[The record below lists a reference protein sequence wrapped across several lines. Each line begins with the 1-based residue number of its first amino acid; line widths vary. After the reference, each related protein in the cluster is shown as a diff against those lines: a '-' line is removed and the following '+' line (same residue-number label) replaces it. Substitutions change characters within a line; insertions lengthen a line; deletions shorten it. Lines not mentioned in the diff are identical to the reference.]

1 VRILLVGDYPRDPR
15 LGSAKVFLKLQGEL
29 RGLGHTCDLLLA
41 NDLRALPR
49 NPYIRQAFG
58 PVAAFACVRR
68 MFRER
73 GPYDV
78 IDAASAEGLWI
89 GLARRRGWFRGTAV
103 VARSNGLEHLNY
115 QRMLDDHDA
124 GLLYK
129 PWPRRLFHP
138 AVRLTQVAMSARMAD
153 RLLLLNE
160 VDRDFAVNRRWKPA
174 DEIDVVSHGVS
185 GEFLAESAGRS
196 PTRGAGLLFCGSW
209 TDVKGVSYLA
219 SAFSTLIQDGCAARL
234 TILGGGVPRETI
246 LSAFDAVARPHV
258 TVIDRVPED
267 EVMAA
272 YRAHDALIWPS
283 TYEGFGMVVVEAM
296 SQHLP
301 VIATPVGCARALI
314 AHGKTGLL
322 VEPRRPDLLAAAMKR
337 MLDDSYLRSRLAEAA
352 FDRVKDMSWRCTAN
366 KTLATY
372 ERAMKSHDRAA

>member
-1 VRILLVGDYPRDPR
+1 VRILLIGDYPRDPQ
-15 LGSAKVFLKLQGEL
+15 LGSAKVFLKLQSEL
-29 RGLGHTCDLLLA
+29 RELGHTCDLLLA
-41 NDLRALPR
+41 DDLGARPH
-49 NPYIRQAFG
+49 NPYMRQAFG

-68 MFRER
+68 IVRER

-89 GLARRRGWFRGTAV
+89 GLARRRGLFSGTAL

-115 QRMLDDHDA
+115 KRMLDDHDA
-124 GLLYK
+124 GLLHK
-129 PWPRRLFHP
+129 PWTRRLFHP
-138 AVRLTQVAMSARMAD
+138 AVRLTQVAMSARVAD

-174 DEIDVVSHGVS
+174 EAIDVVPHGVS
-185 GEFLAESAGRS
+185 SEFLAEPDGQNPA
-196 PTRGAGLLFCGSW
+196 RGAGLLFCGSW

-219 SAFSTLIQDGCAARL
+219 SAFSMLIQDGCATPL
-234 TILGGGVPRETI
+234 TVLGGGVPRETI
-246 LSAFDAVARPHV
+246 LSAFSEVARRHV
-258 TVIDRVPED
+258 TVIDRMPEP

-272 YRAHDALIWPS
+272 YRTHDVLVWPS

-296 SQHLP
+296 SQRLP

-314 AHGKTGLL
+314 AHDKTGLI

-337 MLDDSYLRSRLAEAA
+337 MVGDSQLRWRLAEAA

-366 KTLATY
+366 KTVDSY
-372 ERAMKSHDRAA
+372 ERAMKSHASAA

>member
-15 LGSAKVFLKLQGEL
+15 LGSAKVFLKLQSEL

-41 NDLRALPR
+41 DDLRALPH
-49 NPYIRQAFG
+49 NPYVRQAFG
-58 PVAAFACVRR
+58 PVAAFAYVRR

-89 GLARRRGWFRGTAV
+89 GLGRRRGWFRGTAV

-129 PWPRRLFHP
+129 PWTRRFFHP

-174 DEIDVVSHGVS
+174 DEIDVVAHGVS
-185 GEFLAESAGRS
+185 GEFLAESGGRR

-234 TILGGGVPRETI
+234 TILGGGVPPETI

-272 YRAHDALIWPS
+272 YRAHDALVWPS

-296 SQHLP
+296 SQGLP

-314 AHGKTGLL
+314 AHEKTGLL

-337 MLDDSYLRSRLAEAA
+337 MLDDPHLRSRLAEAA

-366 KTLATY
+366 KTLASY
-372 ERAMKSHDRAA
+372 ERAMKSHGRAA

>member
-15 LGSAKVFLKLQGEL
+15 LGSAKVFLKLQAEL

-41 NDLRALPR
+41 DDLGALPH

-58 PVAAFACVRR
+58 PVAAFASVRR
-68 MFRER
+68 MFREQ

-89 GLARRRGWFRGTAV
+89 GLARRRGWFKDTAV

-115 QRMLDDHDA
+115 QRMLDDHNA

-129 PWPRRLFHP
+129 PWTRRLFHP
-138 AVRLTQVAMSARMAD
+138 AVRLTQVAMSARAAD

-160 VDRDFAVNRRWKPA
+160 VDRDFAVNRRWKPPE
-174 DEIDVVSHGVS
+174 EIDVVAHGVS
-185 GEFLAESAGRS
+185 CEFLAESGGRS
-196 PTRGAGLLFCGSW
+196 LTRGAGLLFCGSW

-219 SAFSTLIQDGCAARL
+219 SAFSTLVQDTCTARL
-234 TILGGGVPRETI
+234 TILGGGAPSETI
-246 LSAFDAVARPHV
+246 LSAFSAVARPHV
-258 TVIDRVPED
+258 TVIDRVPEQG
-267 EVMAA
+267 VMAA
-272 YRAHDALIWPS
+272 YRTHDALVWPS

-296 SQHLP
+296 SQRLP

-314 AHGKTGLL
+314 AHDKTGLL

-337 MLDDSYLRSRLAEAA
+337 ILDDSHLRWRLAEAA
-352 FDRVKDMSWRCTAN
+352 FDRVKDMSWRCTAH
-366 KTLATY
+366 KTLTSY
-372 ERAMKSHDRAA
+372 ERAMTSHASAA

>member
-1 VRILLVGDYPRDPR
+1 VRILLVGDYPRDPL
-15 LGSAKVFLKLQGEL
+15 LGSAKVFLKLQSEV

-41 NDLRALPR
+41 DDLGLVPH
-49 NPYIRQAFG
+49 NPYMRQAFG
-58 PVAAFACVRR
+58 PVAAFASVRR
-68 MFRER
+68 TFRER

-89 GLARRRGWFRGTAV
+89 GLARRRGWLRGTAV

-129 PWPRRLFHP
+129 PWTRRLFHP
-138 AVRLTQVAMSARMAD
+138 AVRLTQVAMSARVAD
-153 RLLLLNE
+153 RLLVLNE
-160 VDRDFAVNRRWKPA
+160 VDRDFAISRRWKPA
-174 DEIDVVSHGVS
+174 EEIDVVAHGVS
-185 GEFLAESAGRS
+185 SEFLAESAGRN
-196 PTRGAGLLFCGSW
+196 PARGAGLLFCGSW

-246 LSAFDAVARPHV
+246 LSAFGAVVRPHV
-258 TVIDRVPED
+258 KVIDRVPEE

-272 YRAHDALIWPS
+272 YRTHDALVWPS

-296 SQHLP
+296 SQRLP

-314 AHGKTGLL
+314 AHDKTGLL
-322 VEPRRPDLLAAAMKR
+322 VESRRPDLLAAAMKR
-337 MLDDSYLRSRLAEAA
+337 MLRDSQLRARLAEAA
-352 FDRVKDMSWRCTAN
+352 FDRVKDMSWRCTAT
-366 KTLATY
+366 KTVASY
-372 ERAMKSHDRAA
+372 ERAMKSHARAA

>member
-15 LGSAKVFLKLQGEL
+15 LGSAKVFLKLQDEL
-29 RGLGHTCDLLLA
+29 RGLGHTCDVLLA
-41 NDLRALPR
+41 DDLGALPH
-49 NPYIRQAFG
+49 NPYVRQTFG
-58 PVAAFACVRR
+58 PVAAFAAVRR

-129 PWPRRLFHP
+129 PWTRRLFHP
-138 AVRLTQVAMSARMAD
+138 AVRLTQVAMSARVAD

-160 VDRDFAVNRRWKPA
+160 VDRDFAVNQRWKHA
-174 DEIDVVSHGVS
+174 EEIDVVAHGVS
-185 GEFLAESAGRS
+185 SEFLAEPGGRS
-196 PTRGAGLLFCGSW
+196 PARGAGLLFCGSW

-219 SAFSTLIQDGCAARL
+219 TAFSTLVQERCATRL

-246 LSAFDAVARPHV
+246 LSSFSAEARLHVA
-258 TVIDRVPED
+258 VIDRVPEE

-272 YRAHDALIWPS
+272 YRTHDALVWPS

-296 SQHLP
+296 SQRLP
-301 VIATPVGCARALI
+301 VIATPVGCARTLV
-314 AHGKTGLL
+314 AHDETGLL
-322 VEPRRPDLLAAAMKR
+322 VESRQPDLLAAAMKR
-337 MLDDSYLRSRLAEAA
+337 MLGDSHLRSRLAEAA

-366 KTLATY
+366 KTLASY
-372 ERAMKSHDRAA
+372 ERAMKSHAKAA

>member
-15 LGSAKVFLKLQGEL
+15 LGSAKVFLKLQSEL

-41 NDLRALPR
+41 DDLRALPH
-49 NPYIRQAFG
+49 NPYMRQAFG

-89 GLARRRGWFRGTAV
+89 GLGRRRGWFRGTAV

-129 PWPRRLFHP
+129 PWTRRFFHP

-174 DEIDVVSHGVS
+174 DEIDVVAHGVS
-185 GEFLAESAGRS
+185 GEFLAESGGRS

-234 TILGGGVPRETI
+234 TILGGGVPPETI

-272 YRAHDALIWPS
+272 YRAHDALVWPS

-296 SQHLP
+296 SQRLP
-301 VIATPVGCARALI
+301 VIATPVGCARAVI
-314 AHGKTGLL
+314 AHEKTGLL

-337 MLDDSYLRSRLAEAA
+337 MLDDSHLRSRLAEAA

-366 KTLATY
+366 KTLASY
-372 ERAMKSHDRAA
+372 ERAMKSHGRAA

>member
-15 LGSAKVFLKLQGEL
+15 LGSAKVFLKLQSEL

-41 NDLRALPR
+41 DDLRALPH
-49 NPYIRQAFG
+49 NPYVRQAFG

-89 GLARRRGWFRGTAV
+89 GLGRRRGWFRGTAV

-129 PWPRRLFHP
+129 PWTRRFFHP
-138 AVRLTQVAMSARMAD
+138 AVRLTQVAMSARVAD

-174 DEIDVVSHGVS
+174 DEIDVVAHGVS
-185 GEFLAESAGRS
+185 GEFLAESGGS
-196 PTRGAGLLFCGSW
+196 PTRGEGLLFCGSW

-234 TILGGGVPRETI
+234 TILGGGVPPETI

-258 TVIDRVPED
+258 TVIDRVTED

-272 YRAHDALIWPS
+272 YRAHDALVWPS

-296 SQHLP
+296 SQRLP

-314 AHGKTGLL
+314 AHEKTGLL

-337 MLDDSYLRSRLAEAA
+337 MLDDSHLRSRLAEAA

-366 KTLATY
+366 KTLASY
-372 ERAMKSHDRAA
+372 ERAMKSHGKAA

>member
-15 LGSAKVFLKLQGEL
+15 LGSAKVFLKLQSEL
-29 RGLGHTCDLLLA
+29 QGLGHTCDLLLA
-41 NDLRALPR
+41 DNLRALPH
-49 NPYIRQAFG
+49 NPYMRQALG

-68 MFRER
+68 MFREL

-89 GLARRRGWFRGTAV
+89 GLARKRGWFRGTAV

-129 PWPRRLFHP
+129 PWTRRLFHP
-138 AVRLTQVAMSARMAD
+138 AVRLTQVAMSARVAD
-153 RLLLLNE
+153 RLLLLND

-174 DEIDVVSHGVS
+174 DEIDVVAHGVS
-185 GEFLAESAGRS
+185 GEFLAESGGRS

-219 SAFSTLIQDGCAARL
+219 SAFSTLIQDGCATRL

-258 TVIDRVPED
+258 TVIERVPED

-272 YRAHDALIWPS
+272 YRAHDALVWPS

-296 SQHLP
+296 SQRLP

-314 AHGKTGLL
+314 AHETTGLL

-337 MLDDSYLRSRLAEAA
+337 MLDDSHLRARLAEAA

-366 KTLATY
+366 KTLASY
-372 ERAMKSHDRAA
+372 ERAMKSHGRVA